1 MRVRE
6 IAYYIDQIDFKEC
19 ILTLRNGDIG
29 NINNYKKAVAILENI
44 PIFKN
49 DIKAILEDDL
59 YSTAQD
65 NLVYSNMASGQTIY
79 RKSMT
84 LLDKASLLLQLSNEL
99 YPPLSENTISIK
111 LPNIKD
117 MKLLY
122 QAIKSFEQS
131 FSFLVTDEAINST
144 IVIEN
149 WEHGS
154 FWLNLYAGS
163 FLAVSVISSA
173 AWSAAVVAN
182 KYQEVKIHE
191 QYAKTLELKNEEML
205 AFTQA
210 QKKLIDVL
218 VNNETRAI
226 IDKHMNASEDQ
237 ERFERVKRS
246 IEMLAELIRQGAEV
260 NPALSAPED
269 VKNLFPDYS
278 KLEQITSKIPQIEH
292 KKNEE

>member
-19 ILTLRNGDIG
+19 KLTLRNGDIG
-29 NINNYKKAVAILENI
+29 NINNYKKAVAILDNI
-44 PIFKN
+44 PILKN

-65 NLVYSNMASGQTIY
+65 DLSYSNIVSGQTIY

-84 LLDKASLLLQLSNEL
+84 LIDKASLLLQLSNEL

-111 LPNIKD
+111 LPDIKD

-191 QYAKTLELKNEEML
+191 QYAKSLELKNEEML

-218 VNNETRAI
+218 LNNETRAI
-226 IDKHMNASEDQ
+226 IDKHMNASEDP
-237 ERFERVKRS
+237 EKFERVKKS

-278 KLEQITSKIPQIEH
+278 KLELITSKIAQIEH
-292 KKNEE
+292 KHD